1 MESTRNRLIEL
12 LETSDQQFVSGQ
24 LLSEKLKI
32 SRSAI
37 WKHMKELEKD
47 GYHVEGVSRKGYRIV
62 KFPDK
67 VSENTIQWGL
77 RTNWLG
83 KNIIHKT
90 STTTTQQ
97 IAHQAAQDNAEHG
110 TIVIADEQTK
120 GKGRMNRQ
128 WNSTKGKGIWMSII
142 LRPDVLPVMAPQ
154 LTLLSATVLADV
166 IAEHTA
172 LTPKI
177 KWPNDILINNQK
189 TAGILTEMQAEQD
202 QIQYVVIG
210 IGINVNQVTEDFDK
224 DIQDK
229 ATSLQIQT
237 GHKWNIKDFI
247 QHVLQS
253 FEESYDAFMQNGFP
267 EVKQKWESYGYRIGE
282 QIKIK
287 TLHKEWKAKFLG
299 IAEDGALLTKTDNDD
314 IKKIYSG
321 EIEWFMRGEDNNAK

>member
-12 LETSDQQFVSGQ
+12 LETSDKQFVSGQ

-47 GYHVEGVSRKGYRIV
+47 GYHIEGISRKGYRIV

-77 RTNWLG
+77 GTNWLG

-90 STTTTQQ
+90 TTTTTQQ
-97 IAHQAAQDNAEHG
+97 LAHQAAQDNAEHG

-128 WNSTKGKGIWMSII
+128 WYSTKGKGIWMSII
-142 LRPDVLPVMAPQ
+142 LRPNVLPIMAPQ
-154 LTLLSATVLADV
+154 LTLLSATVLADA
-166 IAEHTA
+166 ISEQTA

-177 KWPNDILINNQK
+177 KWPNDILINDQK

-210 IGINVNQVTEDFDK
+210 LGINVNQITEDFDK

-229 ATSLQIQT
+229 ATSLHIQT

-247 QHVLQS
+247 QHVLKS
-253 FEESYDAFMQNGFP
+253 FEESYDAFMENGFP

-287 TLHKEWKAKFLG
+287 TLHKEWKAEFLG
-299 IAEDGALLTKTDNDD
+299 IAEDGALLTKTDKDE

-321 EIEWFMRGEDNNAK
+321 EIEWFMKGEDDNAK